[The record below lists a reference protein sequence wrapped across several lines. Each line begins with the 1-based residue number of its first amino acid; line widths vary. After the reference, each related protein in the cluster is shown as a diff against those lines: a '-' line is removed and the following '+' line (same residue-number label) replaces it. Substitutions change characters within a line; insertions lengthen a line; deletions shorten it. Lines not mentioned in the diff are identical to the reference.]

1 MMKKKRFC
9 IAVAAAVLTVCSLW
23 GKDDEVIVTRQ
34 LHMGQRNS
42 LPEKTIQVETKR
54 LAFNKKADPGLID
67 AITQV
72 MDTIANED
80 YQNRTFV
87 LLLESRPSGE
97 IAIGA
102 RNDDIV
108 TRGSKDANIYYGEL
122 EHKRYHFVVLTG
134 KDNLPLLEKTF
145 KRQGKVKFVQ
155 EFEFVDF
162 PTPRYPTNVISEWSR
177 DKGFKWL
184 TIIINED
191 PNVDRDSFDLPARVQ
206 DFNQ

>member
-1 MMKKKRFC
+1 MMNTKRFC
-9 IAVAAAVLTVCSLW
+9 IAVAAMVLTVCSLW

-42 LPEKTIQVETKR
+42 LPEKTIQVEIKR

-72 MDTIANED
+72 MDTIASED
-80 YQNRTFV
+80 YQGRTFV
-87 LLLESRPSGE
+87 LLLENRPGGE

-108 TRGSKDANIYYGEL
+108 TRGSKDASIYYGDL
-122 EHKRYHFVVLTG
+122 EHKRYHFVVLTS
-134 KDNLPLLEKTF
+134 KDNQPLLEKTF

-162 PTPRYPTNVISEWSR
+162 PAPRYPTNVISEWSR
-177 DKGFKWL
+177 EKGFKWL

-191 PNVDRDSFDLPARVQ
+191 PNADRDSFDPPARLQ
-206 DFNQ
+206 D